1 MSGYLLIKDTRYSPS
16 RPTSQAGHPF
26 PPQSCCHLLK
36 PGANFGELRQCEV
49 PRIPIPRTRVNKG
62 RKRGL
67 GLLGAPA
74 HRSRIGYFRLA
85 TLLRLGQLVPDVVL
99 NSFGA
104 RCPLLLGGSLLAGGS
119 PASAL
124 PSGLGQLVPD
134 VVLGPPGAQSM
145 VKFCHTAL
153 PSCSGAQR
161 PVVKHPYSGSGFLS
175 LYSQSRIGCE
185 SCYYP
190 QALHLHAIRATN
202 LPIHNV

>member
-1 MSGYLLIKDTRYSPS
+1 MRRACPS
-16 RPTSQAGHPF
+16 
-26 PPQSCCHLLK
+26 
-36 PGANFGELRQCEV
+36 GANFVELRLGEV
-49 PRIPIPRTRVNKG
+49 LRIPILRGWVNKG

-67 GLLGAPA
+67 GLLRAPA

-99 NSFGA
+99 DPSGA
-104 RCPLLLGGSLLAGGS
+104 RRPLLLGGGLLAGGS

-134 VVLGPPGAQSM
+134 VVLDPSGAQSM
-145 VKFCHTAL
+145 VKFGHTAL
-153 PSCSGAQR
+153 LSCSGAHR

-202 LPIHNV
+202 LPIHKV

>member
-1 MSGYLLIKDTRYSPS
+1 MRLDVSELGVGEVGRVAHHGPKRKPS
-16 RPTSQAGHPF
+16 HPTFRIYQTVS
-26 PPQSCCHLLK
+26 
-36 PGANFGELRQCEV
+36 LR
-49 PRIPIPRTRVNKG
+49 RWVNKG

-99 NSFGA
+99 DPSGA
-104 RCPLLLGGSLLAGGS
+104 RRPLLLGGGLLARGS
-119 PASAL
+119 PACAL
-124 PSGLGQLVPD
+124 PSGLGQLVPG
-134 VVLGPPGAQSM
+134 VVLDPPGAHSM
-145 VKFCHTAL
+145 VNFGHSAL
-153 PSCSGAQR
+153 LCCSGAQR

-202 LPIHNV
+202 LPIHKV

>member
-1 MSGYLLIKDTRYSPS
+1 MPNFLERRKGEVLRI
-16 RPTSQAGHPF
+16 
-26 PPQSCCHLLK
+26 HLLR
-36 PGANFGELRQCEV
+36 GW
-49 PRIPIPRTRVNKG
+49 VNKG

-99 NSFGA
+99 D
-104 RCPLLLGGSLLAGGS
+104 
-119 PASAL
+119 
-124 PSGLGQLVPD
+124 PS
-134 VVLGPPGAQSM
+134 GAQSM
-145 VKFCHTAL
+145 VIFGHTAL
-153 PSCSGAQR
+153 LCCSLAHR
-161 PVVKHPYSGSGFLS
+161 PVVKHQYSGSGFLS